1 MDTNNLGPC
10 TRRVPLGESMTTLEK
25 ILVPAAE
32 AAALLSMGKSTFWR
46 EVAKG
51 VIPEPIK
58 IGGLTRWRVSD
69 LHRFVQPTTHPT
81 TP

>member
-1 MDTNNLGPC
+1 
-10 TRRVPLGESMTTLEK
+10 MTAEK

-51 VIPEPIK
+51 VVPGPVK
-58 IGGLTRWRVSD
+58 IGGLTRWRVAD
-69 LHRFVQPTTHPT
+69 LHRFVQQASCPTST
-81 TP
+81 

>member
-1 MDTNNLGPC
+1 
-10 TRRVPLGESMTTLEK
+10 MTVTEK

-51 VIPEPIK
+51 TIPEPVK

-69 LHRFVQPTTHPT
+69 LQRFFQPNSPT